1 MCCVCFFS
9 AGVLLVLFLC
19 VCVCLLMCCCGCQCF
34 RLWLLLLLLVMPLFG
49 VAACVYLLVCVF
61 CFVVFCAVGLLL
73 LFLVRVCR
81 CCAAVDVSVRLG
93 VVSCMPAVVM
103 LVLCCWCCVVF
114 FFAAVGLACLL
125 RFVFWV
131 SLFLVGAVL
140 VIGLFSGVGV
150 FVLLLL

>member
-1 MCCVCFFS
+1 MCVCSFFF
-9 AGVLLVLFLC
+9 LVL
-19 VCVCLLMCCCGCQCF
+19 VCWYCCCCEN
-34 RLWLLLLLLVMPLFG
+34 
-49 VAACVYLLVCVF
+49 
-61 CFVVFCAVGLLL
+61 LLL